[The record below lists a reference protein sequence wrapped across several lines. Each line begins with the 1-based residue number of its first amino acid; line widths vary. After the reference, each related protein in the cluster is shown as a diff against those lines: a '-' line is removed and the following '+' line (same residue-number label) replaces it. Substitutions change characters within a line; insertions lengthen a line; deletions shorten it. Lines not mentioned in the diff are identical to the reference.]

1 MEGYVSLQIS
11 LKPAIRS
18 TSLRLLKSSQSFND
32 ALLELLHDGKSTEI
46 EITDGKSTEIEIT
59 DFLHGGTVEAK
70 LSSSKGNEA
79 GEYRHTALSC
89 SMPCTSRDDCLL
101 CRWRCGATLSCGYG
115 DRSTV

>member
-46 EITDGKSTEIEIT
+46 EITD
-59 DFLHGGTVEAK
+59 FLHGGTVEAK
-70 LSSSKGNEA
+70 LSSSKDNEA
-79 GEYRHTALSC
+79 GEYRHAVLSC